1 MATTDA
7 TQLRRAERERVLTLL
22 YQSEIK
28 LQSLEEILSDLD
40 LPESEFVIDSIRGI
54 DRFHD
59 EIYEA
64 ISAKSTGWP
73 IERMP
78 AIDRCLLRFAT
89 YEILYSQKINTA
101 IAISEAVELAK
112 AFSTAESGR
121 FVNGL
126 LSAIASAPRKDGQV
140 EAPTVGSD

>member
-1 MATTDA
+1 MTTTDA
-7 TQLRRAERERVLTLL
+7 VQLRRAERERVLTLL
-22 YQSEIK
+22 YQAEIK
-28 LQSLEEILSDLD
+28 VQSLEEVLAGLD
-40 LPESEFVIDSIRGI
+40 IPESGFVIESIRGI
-54 DRFHD
+54 DRFQE

-73 IERMP
+73 IDRMP
-78 AIDRCLLRFAT
+78 AIDRCLLLFAT

-121 FVNGL
+121 FVNGV

-140 EAPTVGSD
+140 PMPIVGSD

>member
-1 MATTDA
+1 M
-7 TQLRRAERERVLTLL
+7 LTLL

-28 LQSLEEILSDLD
+28 MQSLEEILSGLD

-54 DRFHD
+54 DRFHE

-140 EAPTVGSD
+140 KVPTAGSD